1 MVNLTTMQI
10 LIQREQRLKRK
21 QVRAYE
27 NATNITTVLT
37 GMPRGGSGNQSQ
49 VENGAIELAE
59 VENAYREVF
68 FSLEKMRKELDE
80 LLVNLEDPD
89 DIGIMRLRYI
99 EGHHPEEILEMVNLS
114 RRAMFYHL
122 SGAERKLMQ
131 MFPDKV
137 IRTDMSRREKFALNC
152 TIGT

>member
-1 MVNLTTMQI
+1 MQI

-21 QVRAYE
+21 KVRAFA
-27 NATNITTVLT
+27 NATKITSVLT

-68 FSLEKMRKELDE
+68 ERLDEMRKELDS
-80 LLVNLEDPD
+80 LLINLDDPD

-99 EGHHPEEILEMVNLS
+99 EGHHPEEIPEMVNLS

-122 SGAERKLMQ
+122 SGAEKKLMRL
-131 MFPDKV
+131 FPDKV
-137 IRTDMSRREKFALNC
+137 IK
-152 TIGT
+152 